1 VVVTRLPEVPV
12 HVEAYASPEAVREE
26 EFAPAYALAPHTP
39 LIISADDEYAK
50 RLSSR
55 LDAHITTYGFDESAQ
70 VRLDGGEVFAEE
82 GVPVGM
88 RASVSVGEGGP
99 HDVHARGA
107 LGTQQLYAPAAAL
120 ALALALGATTKE
132 ALKGLEAYVPPPGR
146 ARLLRGIRGSV
157 LVDDSYNASPAAV
170 EEALASLALVPGKRR
185 IAILGDMLELG
196 RFSAEEHEHIGTH
209 AARVVDVVIAVGAR
223 ARGIY
228 DAARAA
234 GKSEHDV
241 LYFPDAVTAVDSIRD
256 FVQKGDVVLIKASQS
271 IRAERLVEALLENPA
286 DASLLVRQD
295 PEWKSR

>member
-1 VVVTRLPEVPV
+1 
-12 HVEAYASPEAVREE
+12 
-26 EFAPAYALAPHTP
+26 
-39 LIISADDEYAK
+39 
-50 RLSSR
+50 
-55 LDAHITTYGFDESAQ
+55 
-70 VRLDGGEVFAEE
+70 
-82 GVPVGM
+82 
-88 RASVSVGEGGP
+88 
-99 HDVHARGA
+99 
-107 LGTQQLYAPAAAL
+107 
-120 ALALALGATTKE
+120 
-132 ALKGLEAYVPPPGR
+132 
-146 ARLLRGIRGSV
+146 
-157 LVDDSYNASPAAV
+157 
-170 EEALASLALVPGKRR
+170 
-185 IAILGDMLELG
+185 MLELG